1 MISSNTIMP
10 YPLNIVI
17 YLIVV
22 NVASA
27 FAFNLVSSKD
37 VRSLLLSHT
46 SIPNSDNT
54 RIPESLFKSLQHDF
68 ESIPITYKSD
78 FDESSEYYTCEQ
90 YLAMSYEA
98 HEACLDLFDNYDTS
112 LMRCEQLSFDNSCQ
126 EYMLRWK
133 ATWQMS
139 SSAWLYNFADLM
151 GFNVIQ
157 VVPDSSSIV
166 TFSWKNVFNVFANAF
181 ETGNITLPI
190 AQVDG
195 STRLKLTN
203 DKITIEES
211 YDLIREVDLS
221 RLQNRKTAQE
231 FASWLDV
238 SRKPKG
244 KSREDWEGIVRSR
257 VLNNVVGTGVLD
269 IDPNEDD
276 QEGASAILVFGGML
290 ILSLVFTYN
299 IFLGEF
305 GSKGQI
311 SPLCED
317 APKLEI
323 GSGYFSECF
332 GPYGDGPFI

>member
-1 MISSNTIMP
+1 MQ
-10 YPLNIVI
+10 YLLNNVI

-22 NVASA
+22 NVTSA

-37 VRSLLLSHT
+37 VRSLLLSHA

-54 RIPESLFKSLQHDF
+54 RIPKTLFKSLQHDF

-78 FDESSEYYTCEQ
+78 FGEANEKYTCKQ
-90 YLAMSYEA
+90 YLAMASEA
-98 HEACLDLFDNYDTS
+98 HEACLDLFDSYDTS
-112 LMRCEQLSFDNSCQ
+112 LMRCEQLGYDNSCQ

-157 VVPDSSSIV
+157 AVPDSSSIV
-166 TFSWKNVFNVFANAF
+166 TFSWKNVFIVFAHAF

-190 AQVDG
+190 AQVEG

-244 KSREDWEGIVRSR
+244 KSREDWEGIIRSR

-311 SPLCED
+311 SSLCED